1 MSERG
6 RGAAGGV
13 RRAVLTAAIAS
24 LTVLASSCGAARGGS
39 AGGTEEAA
47 VMVHVDNRSWSTMHL
62 YVLSDGQW
70 NSLGQLSSQA
80 TADYQIPRSMLAGAR
95 LIRLAAD
102 PVGSVQAYLSDEI
115 HVLPGDV
122 VEWKLAD
129 QPQFS
134 SLSVH

>member
-1 MSERG
+1 MTERG
-6 RGAAGGV
+6 RSEAGDP
-13 RRAVLTAAIAS
+13 RFALHATAIA
-24 LTVLASSCGAARGGS
+24 LLALLASSCGAARGGS
-39 AGGTEEAA
+39 AQGTEDAA
-47 VMVHVDNRSWSTMHL
+47 VTVRVDNRSWSTMHL
-62 YVLSDGQW
+62 YVVSDGQW

-80 TADYQIPRSMLAGAR
+80 TADYEIPRSMLAGAR

-122 VEWKLAD
+122 VEWTLAD